1 VLKRETKL
9 AVWLTAIFVTVFV
22 AESSLGVRGEEGTPG
37 HAPVEKAS
45 PARITPNR
53 ITPNTAQKRAG
64 YALLVGCTKYD
75 HRPRI
80 LPLVGPANDVELMR
94 HVLEDSYGFDDKNIV
109 TLSEAVA
116 EKRGKDYRPVR
127 KNIERAI
134 RELIAKARPGDE
146 VVILLSGHGSQQPDD
161 DDPQKADELDG
172 LDEIFL
178 PADIG
183 AADEAGRIPNAVID
197 DELGT
202 WTSEIAAKGARVF
215 VVADCCHS
223 GTLLRGD
230 VEVSR
235 EVPADQ
241 LSSPQAIEAAQE
253 RAKKNPPTKL
263 VHEQT
268 VMDRSREGVMALYAA
283 KAEETAP
290 ERPMPYGDAGA
301 KRYGVLTFT
310 LCKLLVEQAAE
321 KGGTPLTYR
330 ELGQRIQA
338 QYIAW
343 GRLNGPTPFVD
354 AAPADIDREVLG
366 NIVHV
371 GRSRIVLSGNPADGW
386 TINVG
391 RLHGMTKDSVLAVY
405 AADASTRTAKS
416 LGHVVVT
423 ESRVTDSTVA
433 PVAFG
438 GMSEPST
445 LPKRGVC
452 NLTKLD
458 YGELRIAVGVDK
470 DKSDKTVTS
479 ADVLSQTSRDRL
491 LKLEAG
497 LNQQANEKDALFRI
511 VPTLAEAKWIL
522 HFRGP
527 DLLLLPADAAQ
538 VPVSKPLP
546 RGTPSIRVTDGQT
559 AKDLVAP
566 LAAIAR
572 AQNLISVAQSTRH
585 ESSAVSS
592 EVEADSDAPRIRV
605 ELVKCNGKNDK
616 VGQLVP
622 LKGSELA
629 LRPGDWIAFR
639 ITNVGRGPVDFT
651 LLFVDS
657 QFGIT
662 PIYPT
667 RFGVSNRL
675 EGSDNPQARPFQTR
689 AYRVNDKTL
698 GHEHLVAIAVPSTS
712 PDEHADF
719 TFLAQNEVGSQQR
732 SADASTARSF
742 DSPIGRL
749 LRHAMFADGG
759 KRGLDDH
766 EAAQHDA
773 QLLSWDVVK

>member
-1 VLKRETKL
+1 MPHPFLKSIVAVSVLAAIVFT
-9 AVWLTAIFVTVFV
+9 TADD
-22 AESSLGVRGEEGTPG
+22 SLKA
-37 HAPVEKAS
+37 APPAPPPKAS
-45 PARITPNR
+45 AP
-53 ITPNTAQKRAG
+53 KRAG

-80 LPLVGPANDVELMR
+80 APLIGPANDVELLR
-94 HVLEDSYGFDDKNIV
+94 HVLQDSYGFDGKNIV
-109 TLSEAVA
+109 TLSEAA
-116 EKRGKDYRPVR
+116 ALEKGKDYRPVR
-127 KNIERAI
+127 KNIVRAM
-134 RELIAKARPGDE
+134 RELGEKAKVGDE

-161 DDPQKADELDG
+161 EDPQKADELDG

-183 AADEAGRIPNAVID
+183 KADDAGRIPNAIID

-202 WTSEIAAKGARVF
+202 WTSDIAAKGARVLLIG
-215 VVADCCHS
+215 DCCHS

-241 LSSPQAIEAAQE
+241 LSSSQAIEAAQE
-253 RAKKNPPTKL
+253 RAKKHPPTKL

-268 VMDRSREGVMALYAA
+268 VMDRSRQGVVALYAA

-310 LCKLLVEQAAE
+310 LCKLLVEQAAA

-338 QYIAW
+338 QYVAW

-371 GRSRIVLSGNPADGW
+371 GRSRIVLSGNPTDGW

-405 AADASTRTAKS
+405 SALESTRTAKP
-416 LGHVVVT
+416 LGHVVVA
-423 ESRVTDSTVA
+423 ESRVTDSSVA

-438 GMSEPST
+438 GSPEPST

-452 NLTKLD
+452 NLVKLD
-458 YGELRIAVGVDK
+458 FGELRIPVAVDK
-470 DKSDKTVTS
+470 GEPGKSATQ
-479 ADVLSQTSRDRL
+479 AGALSPAQRDRL
-491 LKLEAG
+491 QKLEGG
-497 LNQQANEKDALFRI
+497 LTEEAKGREALFRV
-511 VPTLAEAKWIL
+511 VPKLAEAKWVI
-522 HFRGP
+522 HFRGK
-527 DLLLLPADAAQ
+527 DLSLLPVDASQ
-538 VPVSKPLP
+538 LPESKPLP
-546 RGTPSIRVTDGQT
+546 LGTPRLPISD
-559 AKDLVAP
+559 DLTGKELATLLAP
-566 LAAIAR
+566 IAR
-572 AQNLISVAQSTRH
+572 AQNLIAVAQSTRH
-585 ESSAVSS
+585 DSSAVSS
-592 EVEADSDAPRIRV
+592 QSDTESDLPRIRV
-605 ELVKCNGKNDK
+605 DLVKCSGKNDK
-616 VGQLVP
+616 LGQLVP

-639 ITNVGRGPVDFT
+639 VTNLGSGPVDFT

-657 QFGIT
+657 HFGIT
-662 PIYPT
+662 PIFPT

-675 EGSDNPQARPFQTR
+675 EGSGNPQARPFQTK

-719 TFLAQNEVGSQQR
+719 TFLAQSEVGAQQR
-732 SADASTARSF
+732 SADPNAARSF
-742 DSPIGRL
+742 DSPFGRL
-749 LRHAMFADGG
+749 MRNAMFADGG

-766 EAAQHDA
+766 EATQHDA

>member
-1 VLKRETKL
+1 MNWYASSRTDEFAMPQPFLKRFVHVALL
-9 AVWLTAIFVTVFV
+9 AAFVYATA
-22 AESSLGVRGEEGTPG
+22 AQSPQA
-37 HAPVEKAS
+37 APKQEPQKTAS
-45 PARITPNR
+45 
-53 ITPNTAQKRAG
+53 KRAG

-80 LPLVGPANDVELMR
+80 PTLIGPANDVELMR
-94 HVLEDSYGFDDKNIV
+94 HVLEDSYGFDAKNVV

-116 EKRGKDYRPVR
+116 VDKGQAYRPVR

-134 RELIAKARPGDE
+134 RELVSKAKAGDE

-161 DDPQKADELDG
+161 DDPNKADELDG

-183 AADEAGRIPNAVID
+183 EADSAGRIPNALID

-215 VVADCCHS
+215 LVADCCHS

-235 EVPADQ
+235 EVPAEQ
-241 LSSPQAIEAAQE
+241 LSSAQAIQAAQE
-253 RAKKNPPTKL
+253 RAKKNPPKL
-263 VHEQT
+263 VNEQT
-268 VMDRSREGVMALYAA
+268 AMDRSRQGVVALYAA

-310 LCKLLVEQAAE
+310 LCKLLVEQAVE
-321 KGGTPLTYR
+321 KGGTPLTFR

-354 AAPADIDREVLG
+354 AAPGDIDREILG

-371 GRSRIVLSGNPADGW
+371 GRSRIVLSGNPTDGW

-405 AADASTRTAKS
+405 SVLESARTAKP

-438 GMSEPST
+438 GLPEPT
-445 LPKRGVC
+445 ALPKRGVC
-452 NLTKLD
+452 NLVKLD
-458 YGELRIAVGVDK
+458 YGELRIPVALDK
-470 DKSDKTVTS
+470 GGPGTS
-479 ADVLSQTSRDRL
+479 AAQAGTLSPAQRDRL
-491 LKLEAG
+491 EKLDAALKEEAK
-497 LNQQANEKDALFRI
+497 QREALFRV
-511 VPTLAEAKWIL
+511 VPKLAEAKWVV
-522 HFRGP
+522 HFRGKK
-527 DLLLLPADAAQ
+527 LFLLPVDAAQ
-538 VPVSKPLP
+538 FPESKALP
-546 RGTPSIRVTDGQT
+546 SGTPWLPIAD
-559 AKDLVAP
+559 D
-566 LAAIAR
+566 LAAKELATLLAPIAR

-585 ESSAVSS
+585 DSSAVASQTDT
-592 EVEADSDAPRIRV
+592 DSDAPRIQV
-605 ELVKCNGKNDK
+605 ELVKCSGKNDK
-616 VGQLVP
+616 VGELVL

-639 ITNVGRGPVDFT
+639 VTNVGRGPVDFT

-657 QFGIT
+657 HFGIA

-675 EGSDNPQARPFQTR
+675 EGSGNPQARPFQTR
-689 AYRVNDKTL
+689 AYRVNGNTL

-712 PDEHADF
+712 PDEHVDF
-719 TFLAQNEVGSQQR
+719 TFLAQSEVGAQQR
-732 SADASTARSF
+732 SADPNAARSF

-766 EAAQHDA
+766 EASQHDA

>member
-1 VLKRETKL
+1 MKPIIRALLLAALFFPTAADSPGAPSQAPSQEAPSQKAPPQKTPAPKR
-9 AVWLTAIFVTVFV
+9 
-22 AESSLGVRGEEGTPG
+22 G
-37 HAPVEKAS
+37 
-45 PARITPNR
+45 
-53 ITPNTAQKRAG
+53 G

-80 LPLVGPANDVELMR
+80 SPLVGPANDVELMR
-94 HVLEDSYGFDDKNIV
+94 HVLQDSYGFDGKNIV
-109 TLSEAVA
+109 TLSEAA
-116 EKRGKDYRPVR
+116 AIDKGQDYRPLR

-134 RELIAKARPGDE
+134 RELVTKAKAGDE

-161 DDPQKADELDG
+161 EDPQKADELDG

-183 AADEAGRIPNAVID
+183 PADDSGRIPNAVID

-202 WTSEIAAKGARVF
+202 WTSEIAAKGAKVF
-215 VVADCCHS
+215 LVADCCHS
-223 GTLLRGD
+223 GTMLRGD

-241 LSSPQAIEAAQE
+241 LSSPQAIQAAQQ

-268 VMDRSREGVMALYAA
+268 VMDRSRQGVVGLYAA

-290 ERPMPYGDAGA
+290 ERPMPYGDADA

-310 LCKLLVEQAAE
+310 LCKLLVEQTAE
-321 KGGTPLTYR
+321 KNATPLTYR

-338 QYIAW
+338 QYVAW

-354 AAPADIDREVLG
+354 AAPGDIDREVLG

-371 GRSRIVLSGNPADGW
+371 GRSRIVLAGNPTDGW
-386 TINVG
+386 SINVG
-391 RLHGMTKDSVLAVY
+391 RLHGMTKDSILAVY
-405 AADASTRTAKS
+405 PALESTRSAKP

-423 ESRVTDSTVA
+423 ESRVTDSSVA

-438 GMSEPST
+438 GIPEPAA
-445 LPKRGVC
+445 LPKRGIC
-452 NLTKLD
+452 NLVKLD
-458 YGELRIAVGVDK
+458 YGELRIPVAIDGAE
-470 DKSDKTVTS
+470 
-479 ADVLSQTSRDRL
+479 ADQHDRL

-497 LNQQANEKDALFRI
+497 LKQQANERDALFRI
-511 VPTLAEAKWIL
+511 VPKLAEAKWVVQ
-522 HFRGP
+522 FRGP
-527 DLLLLPADAAQ
+527 DLFLLPVDAAQ
-538 VPVSKPLP
+538 IPVSKPLP
-546 RGTPSIRVTDGQT
+546 RGTSVIRVAAEKT
-559 AKDLVAP
+559 AKDLVGP
-566 LAAIAR
+566 LASIAR

-585 ESSAVSS
+585 DSSAVSS
-592 EVEADSDAPRIRV
+592 ETDADSDTPRIRV
-605 ELVKCNGKNDK
+605 ELVKCSGKSDK
-616 VGQLVP
+616 QGQLVP
-622 LKGSELA
+622 LKGSELS

-639 ITNVGRGPVDFT
+639 VTNIGRNPVDFT

-662 PIYPT
+662 PIYPA
-667 RFGVSNRL
+667 RFGISNRL
-675 EGSDNPQARPFQTR
+675 EGSGNPQALPFQTK

-712 PDEHADF
+712 PDQHADF

-732 SADASTARSF
+732 SADTNSARSF

-766 EAAQHDA
+766 EATQHDA